1 MQDIFRKTR
10 EHSEPDQQPL
20 DYPDPT
26 PSIVRSDTLNH
37 ELIFAPPSPEPA
49 PPQVSSTQAPQSP
62 PTPSSNRASSFA
74 HRLRPSLH
82 IRKRSKNGQLTDF
95 PDHADDG
102 SLSPPAT
109 SESRPRSLSGRLK
122 RFSLTARSRTTSA
135 SSINVP
141 DDLPEIPVIDETANG
156 DNDHDAEWEHR
167 AALLAQHQRNR
178 TPSAQSGVSLHSS
191 RPSTPDTIHQQHAP
205 TTKSISTE
213 DVDAKIQEAIALHE
227 SGELERSTAIFR
239 ALADPDGANNAFS
252 QLLYGLALRH
262 GWGCALDPPLALQYH
277 SLAASNSAA
286 ISLPPATS
294 TTSLTN
300 PLSPTSAAADA
311 KAERSTRAAA
321 RGELVLAIYEL
332 GNAFRH
338 GLGCTPDPVAARRYY
353 ETAAEL
359 GDVDAM
365 TEAAWCCEHG
375 YGGVKDKWKA
385 ARLLRMAEGKG
396 ARLVGSSWVSTYQCV
411 WLCDMGRNRKKRRE
425 RCET

>member
-1 MQDIFRKTR
+1 MQDIFRPRDHGET
-10 EHSEPDQQPL
+10 DQPPL

-26 PSIVRSDTLNH
+26 PSIVRSDTLNQ
-37 ELIFAPPSPEPA
+37 ELIYAPASPEPA
-49 PPQVSSTQAPQSP
+49 PPQESTTDDPQKT
-62 PTPSSNRASSFA
+62 PTKGTNRASSFA

-82 IRKRSKNGQLTDF
+82 IRKRSKNSQISDF

-122 RFSLTARSRTTSA
+122 RFSLTSRSRTTSA

-141 DDLPEIPVIDETANG
+141 DDLPEIPVIDETTNG
-156 DNDHDAEWEHR
+156 GTDHDAEWERR

-178 TPSAQSGVSLHSS
+178 TPSAQSGVTLHSS
-191 RPSTPDTIHQQHAP
+191 RPSSPDTHQQHAP
-205 TTKSISTE
+205 PTKSSISTE
-213 DVDAKIQEAIALHE
+213 EVDAQIQTAIALHE

-239 ALADPDGANNAFS
+239 TLADPEGTNNAFS

-262 GWGCALDPPLALQYH
+262 GWGCALDPSLALQYH

-286 ISLPPATS
+286 ISLPS
-294 TTSLTN
+294 TTSSSSTSLATPLN
-300 PLSPTSAAADA
+300 PTDA

-338 GLGCTPDPVAARRYY
+338 GLGCTPDPIAARRYY

-365 TEAAWCCEHG
+365 IEAAWCCEHG
-375 YGGVKDKWKA
+375 YGGGKDKWRA
-385 ARLLRMAEGKG
+385 ARLLRMAEGRG
-396 ARLVGSSWVSTYQCV
+396 ARLVGASWVSVC
-411 WLCDMGRNRKKRRE
+411 LRGRVDRE
-425 RCET
+425 L